1 MVYQIKIGK
10 GIKEKEMPV
19 KAIGELAIYYGDK
32 QNNGDYDNGIWMNI
46 LDIPFISNIEEAGL
60 YKTVIRTLWLEASGW
75 SKEIRNKFP
84 HVKQIGLSD
93 HPLST
98 HVSRLGAE
106 RQYAYLSDLQYL
118 DGMMALTEEER
129 QFYQTTLPH
138 IPVIRVGL
146 PFPVE
151 SYETRYGHLRNS
163 EKKYIGLGV
172 GASDNDRNFVSNL
185 MAFRKLQLNNP
196 DLAGIFLSIP
206 DQLLS
211 YCSYWADRV
220 PNVYIHQRTEMGEYY
235 DLLSQCKFVYNLT
248 DRNTPGRLQGEAAF
262 FEIPVIGSNRL
273 ELQTELFPDLA
284 LKPFMIEDAV
294 TLGQRLL
301 DNPKE
306 GETMAK
312 KAHKKLVA
320 NYNYDISRNRFKD
333 LVKTVEGE

>member
-1 MVYQIKIGK
+1 
-10 GIKEKEMPV
+10 MPV
-19 KAIGELAIYYGDK
+19 KAVGELAIYYGDK
-32 QNNGDYDNGIWMNI
+32 ENKGDYDNGVWMNL

-118 DGMMALTEEER
+118 DGLMALTEEER
-129 QFYQTTLPH
+129 QFYQTVLPH
-138 IPVIRVGL
+138 IPVMRVGL

-196 DLAGIFLSIP
+196 DLAGVFLSIP
-206 DQLLS
+206 DQLLP

-273 ELQTELFPDLA
+273 ELQEELFPTLS
-284 LKPFMIEDAV
+284 LKPFQIEDAV
-294 TLGQRLL
+294 TSGQWLL
-301 DNPKE
+301 NNPDKAAE
-306 GETMAK
+306 IAK
-312 KAHKKLVA
+312 KAHSKLVKH
-320 NYNYDISRNRFKD
+320 YNYKVSKQKFND
-333 LVKTVEGE
+333 LLAKTEGE